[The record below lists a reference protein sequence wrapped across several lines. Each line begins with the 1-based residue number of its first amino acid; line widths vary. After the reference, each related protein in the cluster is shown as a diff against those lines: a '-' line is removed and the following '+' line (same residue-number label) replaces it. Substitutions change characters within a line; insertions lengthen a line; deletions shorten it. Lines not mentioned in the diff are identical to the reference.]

1 MWQRGEQWWGTGH
14 STGSLRAE
22 GTVVAKSRI
31 HWKTIVEISWDAALI
46 FTDDQTT
53 PDKNTSNMSLEDR
66 KLLLTYSRISV
77 EENYFKLISIGSQNV
92 IFILLRFNLAY
103 LLQQRGEIPVFIFFI
118 SLGHHGGEV
127 NECLHDSLIL
137 VILGTNKHQCHL
149 QQIK

>member
-77 EENYFKLISIGSQNV
+77 EENYFKLISIGS
-92 IFILLRFNLAY
+92 
-103 LLQQRGEIPVFIFFI
+103 
-118 SLGHHGGEV
+118 
-127 NECLHDSLIL
+127 
-137 VILGTNKHQCHL
+137 
-149 QQIK
+149 